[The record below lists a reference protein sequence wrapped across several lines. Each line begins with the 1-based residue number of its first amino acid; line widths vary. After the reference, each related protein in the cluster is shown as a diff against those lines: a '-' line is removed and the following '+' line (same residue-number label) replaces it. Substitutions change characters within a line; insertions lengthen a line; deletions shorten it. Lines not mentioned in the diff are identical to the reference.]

1 MAYGALLERTIP
13 LSRKKFFAAVADFG
27 GILKFVPDDAESVV
41 LEGEGIGAVRVVR
54 LKGVPGEL
62 RERLEAVVEERLV
75 SYSIVN
81 DTALPFDRY
90 HAVVEVEDAPGGGCK
105 VRWGSNWIA
114 KGAPEAEVRQ
124 MLTDLYNRIIDGIL
138 RVTT

>member
-1 MAYGALLERTIP
+1 MAYSALLERTIP

-27 GILKFVPDDAESVV
+27 GIQKFVPDEAESVE
-41 LEGEGIGAVRVVR
+41 LEGDGIGCVRVVR
-54 LKGVPGEL
+54 IKGVPGEL
-62 RERLEAVVEERLV
+62 RERLEAVVDQRLL

-81 DTALPFDRY
+81 DPALPVDRY
-90 HAVVEVEDAPGGGCK
+90 HAVVEVEDAPGGGCR

-124 MLTDLYNRIIDGIL
+124 MLIDLYGRIIDGIL